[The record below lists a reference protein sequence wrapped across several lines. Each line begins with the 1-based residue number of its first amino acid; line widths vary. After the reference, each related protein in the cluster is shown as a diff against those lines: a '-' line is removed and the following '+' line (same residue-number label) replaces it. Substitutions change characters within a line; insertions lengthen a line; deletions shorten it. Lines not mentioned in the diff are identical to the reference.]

1 LNNPSDKTPANWR
14 EQMRRDWDTRAREN
28 ARIYINWPGIPN
40 EEEAFIASGREDY
53 ARYIKP
59 FFARH
64 GLETSQMHALE
75 IGCGIGRLARCL
87 AAEFAQVTGVDVSQE
102 MVARAT
108 AANLP
113 HARFL
118 AVSGG
123 DLQGVADGSVDFVMS
138 FAVFQHVPEH
148 AAIVNYVRETARVLK
163 PGGYFRLHMKG
174 LRTLALGRYLV
185 ECGYSLNQ
193 RFLRSGLT
201 RVPIARVRYL
211 DTWQGISLPPP
222 EARRICASFGLQVLE
237 VECPWTIMQW
247 VSGRK
252 PPA

>member
-1 LNNPSDKTPANWR
+1 
-14 EQMRRDWDTRAREN
+14 MRHDWDTRAREN

-40 EEEAFIASGREDY
+40 EEEAFVASGREDY
-53 ARYIKP
+53 ARYISP
-59 FFARH
+59 FLARH
-64 GLETSQMHALE
+64 RIEPAQMHALE

-87 AAEFAQVTGVDVSQE
+87 AEDFARVTGVDVSEE

-108 AANLP
+108 AQNLP
-113 HARFL
+113 RTRFL

-123 DLQGVADGSVDFVMS
+123 DLQGVADGSVDLVMS
-138 FAVFQHVPEH
+138 FAVFQHVPDH
-148 AAIVNYVRETARVLK
+148 GALVNYIRETARVLR

-174 LRTLALGRYLV
+174 LRTLALGRWLV
-185 ECGYSLNQ
+185 EWGFSLNK
-193 RFLRSGLT
+193 RFLRWGLT
-201 RVPIARVRYL
+201 RVPFARVRYL

-222 EARRICASFGLQVLE
+222 EARRICESFGLKVLE

-252 PPA
+252 PPATAGS